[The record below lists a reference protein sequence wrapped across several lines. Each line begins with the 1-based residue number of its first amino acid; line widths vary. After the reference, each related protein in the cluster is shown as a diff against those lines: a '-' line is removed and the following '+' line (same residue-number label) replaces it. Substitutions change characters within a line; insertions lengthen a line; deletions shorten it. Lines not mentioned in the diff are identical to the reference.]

1 MALLIITT
9 TSRGPEF
16 MEAAREA
23 SKGFDIRLWPDV
35 GRIED
40 IKYAL
45 AWLPP
50 KGALKTL
57 PNLELIVSVGAGVD
71 HLLGDPE
78 LPDVPLVRY
87 VDPDLSGRMAEYI
100 ALQVLFHQRRM
111 SEYQEHQRKRSWTYL
126 PEPAAHEVR
135 VGVMGLGVMGQ
146 SAIKVLAPFGYQLRG
161 WSRTRRE
168 IAGVTC
174 FAGMDELDA
183 FLAETDILACVL
195 PHTPDTRQIL
205 NADLIGKLSRKGRHP
220 RMPGPILINAGRG
233 PLQVEGD
240 ILAAL
245 DSGQLYAASLDVF
258 ETEPL
263 PASSPLWT
271 HPRIIV
277 TPHNAAE
284 STARAITQ
292 YLVRQIRAR
301 EKGEPLANVVDRTRG
316 Y

>member
-1 MALLIITT
+1 MALLVITT

-16 MEAAREA
+16 LEGAREA
-23 SKGFDIRLWPDV
+23 SKGLDVRIWPDM

-50 KGALKTL
+50 KGVLKTL

-100 ALQVLFHQRRM
+100 GLQVLFHQRRM
-111 SEYQEHQRKRSWTYL
+111 SEYQEHQRNRSWTYL

-135 VGVMGLGVMGQ
+135 VGIMGLGVMGRA
-146 SAIKVLAPFGYQLRG
+146 AIEVLRPFGYQLRG
-161 WSRTRRE
+161 WSRTRKE
-168 IAGVTC
+168 IAGVSC
-174 FAGMDELDA
+174 FSGPDQLAA
-183 FLAETDILACVL
+183 FLAETDVLACLL
-195 PHTPDTRQIL
+195 PHTPDTRHIL
-205 NADLIGKLSRKGRHP
+205 NADLIGKLSQKGRHA
-220 RMPGPILINAGRG
+220 RMPGPVLINAGRG
-233 PLQVEGD
+233 PLQVEAD

-245 DSGQLYAASLDVF
+245 DCGKLYAASLDVF

-271 HPRIIV
+271 HPRVVV

-284 STARAITQ
+284 STARAITR
-292 YLVRQIRAR
+292 YLIRQIHAHQ
-301 EKGEPLANVVDRTRG
+301 KGEPLGNVVDRARG